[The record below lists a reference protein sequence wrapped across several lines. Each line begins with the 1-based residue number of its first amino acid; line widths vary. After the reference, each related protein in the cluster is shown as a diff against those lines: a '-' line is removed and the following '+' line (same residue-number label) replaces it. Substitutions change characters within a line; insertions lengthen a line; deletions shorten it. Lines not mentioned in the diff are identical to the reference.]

1 MLEAN
6 HPGRDFAGKQSL
18 GRPGRLERRL
28 LPDPQ
33 GHQRQR
39 HVSHDLVMPP
49 GPNPMNGVQACI
61 YKLVNTSVFQ
71 SQL

>member
-33 GHQRQR
+33 GHDRQR
-39 HVSHDLVMPP
+39 HVRLYPLRRSSDSCFALADSRFWA
-49 GPNPMNGVQACI
+49 N
-61 YKLVNTSVFQ
+61 
-71 SQL
+71 